1 MVEGE
6 VLGGRHVTPSVTKS
20 HCPLESVEFTIPLYV
35 TRLSLVFRSSHVKML
50 LNPHPILYT
59 VPLDVLEKLSVGP

>member
-20 HCPLESVEFTIPLYV
+20 HCPLEPVEFTIPLYV
-35 TRLSLVFRSSHVKML
+35 TRLPLVFRSSHVKIL

-59 VPLDVLEKLSVGP
+59 VPLDVLEKLPVGP